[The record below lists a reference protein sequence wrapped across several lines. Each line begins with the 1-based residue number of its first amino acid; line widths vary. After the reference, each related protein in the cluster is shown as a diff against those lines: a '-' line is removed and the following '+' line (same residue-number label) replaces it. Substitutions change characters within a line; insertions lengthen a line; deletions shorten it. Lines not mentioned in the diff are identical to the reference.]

1 MKLIKKI
8 MATGALLVSSVAAF
22 AAGASDNSMGNLGSL
37 QSTVNQNAGT
47 LFNIVM
53 IIATLAGLILIIKG
67 LVHLKQNYTGTGQEK
82 HMSKGIASLGF
93 GTALI
98 LAIPISHMLVGTI
111 NASGSS
117 SFNTGVTGVEFS
129 SVQPSTTP

>member
-1 MKLIKKI
+1 MMKLIKKFLMGSMLV
-8 MATGALLVSSVAAF
+8 MASIVAF
-22 AAGASDNSMGNLGSL
+22 AAGTSDINPGNFANL
-37 QSTVNQNAGT
+37 QQTINANAGT

-53 IIATLAGLILIIKG
+53 IVATLAGLILIIKG

-98 LAIPISHMLVGTI
+98 LAIPISHILVGSLSPSTMFNT
-111 NASGSS
+111 NASTV
-117 SFNTGVTGVEFS
+117 NFS
-129 SVQPSTTP
+129 NLSGT